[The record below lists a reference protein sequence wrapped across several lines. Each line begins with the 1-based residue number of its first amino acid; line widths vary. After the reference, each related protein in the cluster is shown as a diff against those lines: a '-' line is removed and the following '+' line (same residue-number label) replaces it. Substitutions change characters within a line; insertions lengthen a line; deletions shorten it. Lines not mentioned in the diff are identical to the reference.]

1 MGCHRCSTCPTG
13 EAMNSP
19 LSNEP
24 VVKRNW
30 FFYHDSLECPMHGQ
44 QDYVSCAICDPEELR
59 KP

>member
-1 MGCHRCSTCPTG
+1 
-13 EAMNSP
+13 MNLP